1 VSSGPSVT
9 AAVVAS
15 TLLLVK
21 DDPELARLD
30 AAPQPSCDSVEAA
43 IRRALPLFGTL
54 LDTVPW
60 PVLERAAHIAE
71 RLVSPGFVTHYAL
84 RKHAIRGALR
94 AAVERGHKQAVFV
107 GAGFDMLSES
117 LPSDARAFEVDHP
130 ATQTFRGKPERVE
143 LVPVDLIT
151 DSMASALAA
160 RPSFDPTASTVF
172 VAEGLLMYLKRPV
185 VDRVLAEL
193 ARGPGERTIILS
205 IVTPD
210 PTAHGKVRLHSQR
223 KVVDWIM
230 RWIDEPFIWG
240 EGPTELKETLGRH
253 GFDIVSIE
261 NTMDLRDTLLSES
274 ARKKL
279 PRSPGEII
287 VVAHK
292 AARSESIESAA
303 LSERPAAE

>member
-1 VSSGPSVT
+1 VT

-21 DDPELARLD
+21 DDPELAGLD
-30 AAPQPSCDSVEAA
+30 AAPKPSCDNVEAA
-43 IRRALPLFGTL
+43 IRRALPLLGTL

-71 RLVSPGFVTHYAL
+71 KLVSPGFVTHYAL
-84 RKHAIRGALR
+84 RKHAIRSALR
-94 AAVERGHKQAVFV
+94 AAIERGHEQAVFV

-117 LPSDARAFEVDHP
+117 LPRNVQAFELDHP
-130 ATQTFRGKPERVE
+130 ATQSFRGKPERVD
-143 LVPVDLIT
+143 LVPVDLVT
-151 DSMASALAA
+151 DSLTSALAA
-160 RPSFDPTASTVF
+160 RPSFDETVPTVF
-172 VAEGLLMYLKRPV
+172 VAEGLLMYLERAV

-210 PTAHGKVRLHSQR
+210 PSAHGKVRLHSQR

-240 EGPTELKETLGRH
+240 EGPTEVRETLGRH
-253 GFDIVSIE
+253 GFEIVSIE
-261 NTMDLRDTLLSES
+261 STMDLRDALLSES

-279 PRSPGEII
+279 PRAPGEIV